1 MVIRRRLS
9 IFSLAFLD
17 VMSCGFGAV
26 ILVFLIINHETMEQQ
41 ESSSEEVLTSNRQL
55 DYQIQLEKEKLKEI
69 ESILQSLKNES
80 SQIEI
85 EIDEASLVIN
95 STMSELEETE
105 RESIVDQQT
114 LEALRSDIES
124 RDQEV
129 KRLRA
134 ETDANQSTRIRSFE
148 GDGDRQYL
156 TGLRIAGKNIVIAL
170 DTSTSMLDETIVN
183 VLIRR
188 NKDQQAI
195 KQAPKWQRSIR
206 TVEWIGAQLPLDSK
220 FQVYGFNEDAQSFL
234 PTSDASWVSMED
246 GAQLNQAIEAIKE
259 TVPQGGTSLENL
271 IQKIASLSPLPDNV
285 YLITD
290 GLPTLSD
297 RPARS
302 ALVSGRKR
310 IEYFRD
316 AISRLPKQIPINV
329 ILFPMEGDPMAAAE
343 FWNLAR
349 ITNGAFISPSRDWP

>member
-1 MVIRRRLS
+1 
-9 IFSLAFLD
+9 
-17 VMSCGFGAV
+17 MSCGFGAV
-26 ILVFLIINHETMEQQ
+26 ILVFLIINHETLEQQ
-41 ESSSEEVLTSNRQL
+41 ELSSEEVLTNNRQL
-55 DYQIQLEKEKLKEI
+55 DYQIRLEAQNLKEI
-69 ESILQSLKNES
+69 DSILNSLQTEGT
-80 SQIEI
+80 QIEV
-85 EIDEASLVIN
+85 EINKTSLVIN
-95 STMSELEETE
+95 STISELEDTQT
-105 RESIVDQQT
+105 ESIIDQKT
-114 LEALRSDIES
+114 IEALRSEIES

-129 KRLRA
+129 RRLRS
-134 ETDANQSTRIRSFE
+134 ETDANQATQIRSFE

-156 TGLRIAGKNIVIAL
+156 TGLRVAGKNIVIAL

-188 NKDQQAI
+188 NKDEQEI
-195 KQAPKWQRSIR
+195 KKAPKWQRSIK
-206 TVEWIGAQLPLDSK
+206 TVEWIGAQLPLDSD
-220 FQVYGFNEDAQSFL
+220 FQVYGFNENARSFI
-234 PTSDASWVSMED
+234 SSSNEEWVSMQD
-246 GAQLNQAIEAIKE
+246 GTQLNQAIEAIKQ
-259 TVPQGGTSLENL
+259 TIPKGGTSLENL
-271 IQKIASLSPLPDNV
+271 VGRIVNLSPLPDNV

-297 RPARS
+297 RAART

>member
-1 MVIRRRLS
+1 
-9 IFSLAFLD
+9 
-17 VMSCGFGAV
+17 MSCGFGAV
-26 ILVFLIINHETMEQQ
+26 ILVFLIINHETLEQH

-55 DYQIQLEKEKLKEI
+55 DYQIQLETEKLKEA
-69 ESILQSLKNES
+69 ESILQSLQNES
-80 SQIEI
+80 TQIEI
-85 EIDEASLVIN
+85 EINEASLVIN
-95 STMSELEETE
+95 NTISELEDTETQ
-105 RESIVDQQT
+105 SITDQQT
-114 LEALRSDIES
+114 LETLRTDIES

-134 ETDANQSTRIRSFE
+134 KTDANQSIRIRSFE

-156 TGLRIAGKNIVIAL
+156 TGLRVAGKNIVIAL

-206 TVEWIGAQLPLDSK
+206 TVEWIGAQLPLDSN
-220 FQVYGFNEDAQSFL
+220 FQLYGFNEDAQSFL
-234 PTSDASWVSMED
+234 SASDASWVSMQD
-246 GAQLNQAIEAIKE
+246 GAQLNQAIKAIKQ
-259 TVPQGGTSLENL
+259 TIPKGGTSLENL
-271 IQKIASLSPLPDNV
+271 VQKIVSLSPLPDNV

-310 IEYFRD
+310 MEYFRD

>member
-1 MVIRRRLS
+1 MIRRRLS

-26 ILVFLIINHETMEQQ
+26 ILVFLIINHETLEQH

-55 DYQIQLEKEKLKEI
+55 DYQIQLETEKLKEA
-69 ESILQSLKNES
+69 ESILQSLQNES
-80 SQIEI
+80 TQIEI
-85 EIDEASLVIN
+85 EINEASLVIN
-95 STMSELEETE
+95 NTISELEDTETQ
-105 RESIVDQQT
+105 SITDQQT
-114 LEALRSDIES
+114 LETLRTDIES

-134 ETDANQSTRIRSFE
+134 ETDANQSIRIRSFE

-156 TGLRIAGKNIVIAL
+156 TGLRVAGKNIVIAL

-206 TVEWIGAQLPLDSK
+206 TVEWIGAQLPLDSN
-220 FQVYGFNEDAQSFL
+220 FQLYGFNEDAQSFL
-234 PTSDASWVSMED
+234 SASDASWVSMQD
-246 GAQLNQAIEAIKE
+246 GAQLNQAIKAIKQ
-259 TVPQGGTSLENL
+259 TIPKGGTSLENL
-271 IQKIASLSPLPDNV
+271 VQKIVSLSPLPDNV

-297 RPARS
+297 RPARN

-310 IEYFRD
+310 MEYFRD